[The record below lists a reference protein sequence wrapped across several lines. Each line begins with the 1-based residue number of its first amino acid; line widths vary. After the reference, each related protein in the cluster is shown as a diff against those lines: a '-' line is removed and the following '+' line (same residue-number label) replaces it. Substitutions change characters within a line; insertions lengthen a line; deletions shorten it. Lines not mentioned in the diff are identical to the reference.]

1 MFHGRQTNKVFHH
14 HLMINQVG
22 TLFLFFQLFKNVPQN
37 PPNRTVDAL
46 AWSNLRDSVSCTQ
59 EPSLF
64 TWDVPALLEWLEAE
78 GVIGMCVLVLCV
90 CVWSTSPT
98 LLPSGTQAGRWLHS
112 GPPQVNIWPR
122 ETKFVCVCETENLPL
137 RLVCMGE
144 GSRMGGGNSGVL
156 QKTAGQVARQRS
168 DGTIWEEEDGWH
180 LMYFYSADKI
190 YTHG

>member
-90 CVWSTSPT
+90 CVIDFSHTLAQWDTGRQMVAFRSTTGQHMAPRDKVCLCVWDRESPSST
-98 LLPSGTQAGRWLHS
+98 GLHGWRKSNGR
-112 GPPQVNIWPR
+112 G
-122 ETKFVCVCETENLPL
+122 
-137 RLVCMGE
+137 
-144 GSRMGGGNSGVL
+144 
-156 QKTAGQVARQRS
+156 
-168 DGTIWEEEDGWH
+168 
-180 LMYFYSADKI
+180 
-190 YTHG
+190 